1 MQQTLVMLHGLTGS
15 AKLMYPFAKKICPSG
30 CELYIPDAPFK
41 HEKTGFCWW
50 EYTAD
55 SKAKPQKIKIST
67 KLLEEI
73 THSMRYLEKK
83 IPSDGK
89 IILGGFSQGAVM
101 AQIMML
107 SEISE
112 RISGLV
118 LLGTRA
124 IEENKLRE
132 ALRNNNVIPTLW
144 MHGKTDK
151 IIDFDDSYELVKIFE
166 EEGWDLEKII
176 HEKGH
181 MIPLSEHEKIKS
193 FIQEVFSN
201 NS

>member
-15 AKLMYPFAKKICPSG
+15 ANSMSQFANKICPEG
-30 CELYIPDAPFK
+30 CNLYIPDAPFK

-55 SKAKPQKIKIST
+55 SRVKPQKIKITS

-73 THSMRYLEKK
+73 THSMKYLVKN
-83 IPSDGK
+83 IPGEGN

-107 SEISE
+107 SEISN

-124 IEENKLRE
+124 IEEKKLRE
-132 ALRNNNVIPTLW
+132 ALRKNKMIPTLW
-144 MHGKTDK
+144 MHGKKDK

-166 EEGWDLEKII
+166 DEGWNLKKII

-181 MIPLSEHEKIKS
+181 MIPLSEHEKIIT
-193 FIQEVFSN
+193 FIQEIYSN

>member
-1 MQQTLVMLHGLTGS
+1 M
-15 AKLMYPFAKKICPSG
+15 K
-30 CELYIPDAPFK
+30 
-41 HEKTGFCWW
+41 
-50 EYTAD
+50 
-55 SKAKPQKIKIST
+55 
-67 KLLEEI
+67 
-73 THSMRYLEKK
+73 YLEKS
-83 IPSDGK
+83 IPSEGK

-101 AQIMML
+101 AQIMMR
-107 SEISE
+107 SEISD

-132 ALRNNNVIPTLW
+132 ALRNNDMIPTLW

-166 EEGWDLEKII
+166 EEGWGLEKII
-176 HEKGH
+176 HDKGH
-181 MIPLSEHEKIKS
+181 MIPLSEHDKIKS